1 VALLC
6 GFALVANLYFAG
18 QTSLVVAYEKILHF
32 TLTASG
38 WLATIEGGAYAC
50 GMLLAAL
57 SPAVARPTRPKLV
70 GLFALLALAQ
80 MMSAGASSLWTLGL
94 CRTVSGASAGLI
106 LSLGTATITG
116 TTNAGRAFALY
127 FGALFLSGVVAL
139 PLITGL
145 LQVVGLP
152 GTYLCYAAIIVA
164 ALVGVRW
171 YPVRAMHVDATA
183 RIQVTESA
191 RAKAPLGLLLGGLFV
206 NFVFNGGIWVLA
218 EQLGLEIPGTDPV
231 WLSTFLA
238 ASMLFGLIGT
248 AAAAMIAPRG
258 RNLTSLIAGNAL
270 LIVAVLI
277 LSGWRSVT
285 GFVVAMVLL
294 NVAVTFLTP
303 AALSAL
309 SAMDRQGAQWG
320 NLASQLGYSV
330 GPALI
335 AGLESR
341 FGISGLVVA
350 SVGGLL
356 LSVALSCGALW
367 RRRADVTLNALP
379 HNGAE

>member
-1 VALLC
+1 
-6 GFALVANLYFAG
+6 
-18 QTSLVVAYEKILHF
+18 
-32 TLTASG
+32 
-38 WLATIEGGAYAC
+38 
-50 GMLLAAL
+50 
-57 SPAVARPTRPKLV
+57 
-70 GLFALLALAQ
+70 
-80 MMSAGASSLWTLGL
+80 
-94 CRTVSGASAGLI
+94 
-106 LSLGTATITG
+106 
-116 TTNAGRAFALY
+116 
-127 FGALFLSGVVAL
+127 
-139 PLITGL
+139 
-145 LQVVGLP
+145 
-152 GTYLCYAAIIVA
+152 
-164 ALVGVRW
+164 
-171 YPVRAMHVDATA
+171 
-183 RIQVTESA
+183 
-191 RAKAPLGLLLGGLFV
+191 
-206 NFVFNGGIWVLA
+206 
-218 EQLGLEIPGTDPV
+218 
-231 WLSTFLA
+231 
-238 ASMLFGLIGT
+238 MLFGLIGT